1 MKESKDTQKQFT
13 APPMHF
19 TPDGQKPPVPK
30 LDALFKIF
38 GKYTWIP
45 LVIILILV
53 CIYEYRAYKDSLTPL
68 PEASELQIL
77 FMDVGQADA
86 ALLICDGQTMLI
98 DGGNVGDGQ
107 KIYSVLKER
116 KIQTLDY
123 VVCTHAHEDHV
134 GGLSS
139 ALSACD
145 AGTIF
150 CPVKDFDSR
159 AFQNFA
165 EKAEDITVPEAGD
178 TFTFGNGT
186 VEILACDPY
195 AEEVNN
201 TSIVLKL
208 TYGQTSFLFTGDA
221 EYPVEQTLLDEG
233 YDPSATV
240 LKVGHHG
247 SASSTSY
254 RFLNQVMPRY
264 AIISVG
270 DDNSYGHPETE
281 VLTRL
286 RDADVAVYRTDL
298 VGDIL
303 CTSDGKQVTISI
315 P

>member
-1 MKESKDTQKQFT
+1 MKHSVESNKQLVS
-13 APPMHF
+13 PPVSF
-19 TPDGQKPPVPK
+19 GPSGQKPPAPN
-30 LDALFKIF
+30 LQTLFKIF

-45 LVIILILV
+45 LLILLV
-53 CIYEYRAYKDSLTPL
+53 ILCIQQYRSYKASLAPL
-68 PEASELQIL
+68 PAGSQLQVL

-86 ALLICDGQTMLI
+86 ALLLCDGQSMLI

-107 KIYSVLKER
+107 KIYSVLKEQH
-116 KIQTLDY
+116 IQTLDY

-134 GGLSS
+134 GGLSA
-139 ALSACD
+139 ALSACNANNILSPVTYYNSD
-145 AGTIF
+145 AF
-150 CPVKDFDSR
+150 K
-159 AFQNFA
+159 NFA
-165 EKAEDITVPEAGD
+165 EKAGNITIPRPGD
-178 TFTFGNGT
+178 TFSFGGAT

-221 EYPVEQTLLDEG
+221 EYPVEQTLLDGG

-247 SASSTSY
+247 SSTSTSY
-254 RFLNQVMPRY
+254 RFLNHVMPQY

-270 DDNSYGHPETE
+270 EGNTYGHPEQE

-286 RDADVAVYRTDL
+286 RDADVTVYRTDL
-298 VGDIL
+298 DGDIL
-303 CTSDGKQVTISI
+303 CVSDGKQVTVSQ